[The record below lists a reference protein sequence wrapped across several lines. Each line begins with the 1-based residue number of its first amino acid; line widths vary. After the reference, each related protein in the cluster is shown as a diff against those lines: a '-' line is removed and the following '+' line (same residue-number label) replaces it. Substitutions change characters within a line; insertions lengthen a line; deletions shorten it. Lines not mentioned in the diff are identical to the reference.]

1 MAEITSI
8 LPIDPITFDFQEY
21 SISDS
26 SLINSTTIE
35 TSFDPSTDLI
45 EYFIYDINNNILF
58 ENVNGFPGYK
68 LIDNNIVI
76 NPEEALKSLGY
87 SEGQFNTL
95 YNFVSPKLASTAG
108 SRYFISEISPDRT
121 EIRLDTTTIP
131 NALVISSSLELLDS
145 INNATGSYYDFY
157 LDFGSNEL
165 IIANN
170 ILLDTT
176 SATNP
181 TILIKLYEPLPVQFN
196 IKTECWAVTQVATS
210 VAYNISITQTFDI
223 IDDNIYIKGPN
234 TNINIQDQLNN
245 STAYASYNNLTSTV
259 SSQGTGS
266 LQYQLNNLLAQTG
279 VTINIDYSDYSNFIH
294 FSSAQTRLEN
304 FYYKLSLLEDYN
316 NNASLSSNTATN
328 YYVSSS
334 NIIYQNK
341 INEIITTFDDYENYL
356 YFSSGSTSWPK
367 VNSTPPYV
375 NVTTGSVVG
384 LAFFTSQSLVAENYD
399 LDNNNALINA
409 IPSFISED
417 SSNAQFELFIEMI
430 GQSFENVFVYLQDVT
445 NKYDADNRLN
455 YGVSKDLIADVLR
468 DLGITIYQNNFS
480 SNDLY
485 QALIGL
491 TPSGSL
497 YNLPYTTGSLPTP
510 TGWTYIN
517 NYVIT
522 SPTSSLVPTEDI
534 NKSQYKRI
542 FHNLPYLLKK
552 KGTVEGVKALITT
565 FGIPDTILRINEFGG
580 KDKNFNSYD
589 NWQNEF
595 NYAFSTISSSY
606 ISTDFTLNSAW
617 GASNN
622 KPQAIEF
629 RFKTD
634 GLPYNT
640 SSLASQSL
648 WETNQN
654 VRLVLRYTGSG
665 YTSGSYLGSIP
676 NPYNHYAKLD
686 FSPDPATPNTSASVY
701 LPFYDGGWWSVLI
714 NKSNDDYTLYA
725 KNKNY
730 KGEDGNVIGFQASS
744 SITSAATTWNNSTT
758 SSFTKSPSLFCS
770 VFTGSLQELRYYTT
784 ALPEVNF
791 NAYVMNPYS
800 IENSDYL
807 AFRASLGGE
816 LYTGSTSI
824 HPKVTGSWVTTSSFA
839 SNCNFFLDS
848 NTYFVP
854 NTEVFY
860 FDQVPAGI
868 QNAISDKIKQ
878 QNIILPYSSSISNVP
893 NADVLSPY
901 ISIQQ
906 DYSISQSY
914 TRDIDYVEVAFS
926 PQNEINDDIN
936 SQIGY
941 FNLGEVIGDPR
952 FQSSSLDT
960 YPDLDQIRNSY
971 FEKYIKNYDEVDYVG
986 LIKFFD
992 NSLFKMVQDWI
1003 PARAS
1008 VAAGIVIKQT
1018 LLERN
1023 RYRTPQVNTSASL
1036 ANIGSGSTNIPY
1048 IVEDQ
1053 TITGS
1058 IEIGTVKGSTGGS
1071 FTEDYYI
1078 SYSSSLITLLDTPST
1093 ISQSIFLPQPGAY
1106 NIKLNISTSNNPSTS
1121 TLNGIKIYNGLG
1133 TSGDLIYQIPYNGY
1147 DPLNEGI
1154 NFIANVDT
1162 QYLTFYNYAGS
1173 NTQSLQD
1180 IEIYHYPG
1188 FVSTTPSLSGSVSQI
1203 LPNYYEFNG
1212 EVSGSNLVVTD
1223 GNLAKYTV
1231 ITPVI
1236 YTTSSF
1242 SASYTYPSGFYLSG
1256 ADQGFPRVTS
1266 SAANYVNYNF
1276 EFEKT
1281 YYLSFTATVGGT
1293 FSSEGM
1299 NLVIVN
1305 SDLSFA
1311 NGVTSGSYSQQI
1323 QQGAINVQPGVNT
1336 IIDYEVTGL
1345 LPKIY
1350 FLNINGVGNNPP
1362 PYNPI
1367 VISNFVVKE
1376 SVLSDP
1382 NGYVV
1387 ANDVEVSRPN
1397 PKFFD
1402 VDFTQGGIYPVN
1414 YGTIITAS
1422 LGSGSSTPSTV
1433 PQSNYTTARS
1443 INPRYL
1449 GCKNTSPDFNI
1460 FSGNQKPSVEQ
1471 TTTMGLYYNSAGGAD
1486 PELPGKTGFSIRFM
1500 FDELGTIYTPDISAS
1515 YYSNLLDAFPQDSLV
1530 NIIPYSPS
1538 GSALSA
1544 VQQSLQGIKTVFWP
1558 GVTATAYLTTQSGST
1573 SNNNF
1578 QTASLRFENLDQ
1590 SGIILNNTTASYIF
1604 NTGSGDATTL
1614 SASITWG
1621 GIMAINAA
1629 YSSETFLINPIEY
1642 PQNQYYQIASTESFN
1657 NRAGFNSTT
1666 MLVLPLPY
1674 VAETSP
1680 GIFYS
1685 SPVPQFPD
1693 LVRVQNTSLKQYQYC
1708 AIESSTMYLNPFL
1721 SPDSS
1726 SIKLSTPISSSYF
1739 SGGKINNITFLRLT
1753 PVADQL
1759 LCNFSKA
1766 LGNSGEGFILPNY
1779 PSPLFI
1785 KNFPEMVENFANK
1798 NLI

>member
-35 TSFDPSTDLI
+35 TSFNPSTDLI

-95 YNFVSPKLASTAG
+95 YNFVSPKLASAAG

-157 LDFGSNEL
+157 LDFGNNEL

-176 SATNP
+176 STTNP

-375 NVTTGSVVG
+375 NVTTGSVAG

-430 GQSFENVFVYLQDVT
+430 GQSFDNVFVYLQDVT

-595 NYAFSTISSSY
+595 NYAFYTSGSSY
-606 ISTDFTLNSAW
+606 ISSSFVLNSSW
-617 GASNN
+617 GATSDN
-622 KPQAIEF
+622 PQSVEF
-629 RFKTD
+629 RFRTD
-634 GLPYNT
+634 VLPQNT
-640 SSLASQSL
+640 ASVTTQSL
-648 WETNQN
+648 WQTDQN
-654 VRLVLRYTGSG
+654 VSLILKYTGSG
-665 YTSGSYLGSIP
+665 YTSGSYLGSIID
-676 NPYNHYAKLD
+676 PYYQYAKLD
-686 FSPDPATPNTSASVY
+686 FAPDPVTPSNTASVY
-701 LPFYDGGWWSVLI
+701 LPFYNEGWWSVLI
-714 NKSNDDYTLYA
+714 NKNSNVYTLYA

-730 KGEDGNVIGFQASS
+730 KGEDGNVISFQASS
-744 SITSAATTWNNSTT
+744 SVTSAATSWNSSTISYFGI
-758 SSFTKSPSLFCS
+758 SSSLTGKI
-770 VFTGSLQELRYYTT
+770 FTGSLQEIRYYTLP
-784 ALPEVNF
+784 LPESNF
-791 NAYVMNPYS
+791 DAYVMNPYS
-800 IENSDYL
+800 IESSENL
-807 AFRASLGGE
+807 AFRATLGGE
-816 LYTGSTSI
+816 LYTASI
-824 HPKVTGSWVTTSSFA
+824 SVHPKVTGSWITTSSFA
-839 SNCNFFLDS
+839 SNSNFYTS
-848 NTYFVP
+848 SGVYIP
-854 NTEVFY
+854 NTEIFY

-868 QNAISDKIKQ
+868 QNAISQKIKQ
-878 QNIILPYSSSISNVP
+878 QNIVLPYSSSIPNVP

-901 ISIQQ
+901 ISVQQ

-1023 RYRTPQVNTSASL
+1023 RYRTPQVNISSSITNVASA
-1036 ANIGSGSTNIPY
+1036 STNIAY
-1048 IVEDQ
+1048 VTEDLL
-1053 TITGS
+1053 ITGS
-1058 IEIGTVKGSTGGS
+1058 IETAFITGSNGGS
-1071 FTEDYYI
+1071 MPELFGLTSSVFTY
-1078 SYSSSLITLLDTPST
+1078 TN
-1093 ISQSIFLPQPGAY
+1093 AV
-1106 NIKLNISTSNNPSTS
+1106 NI
-1121 TLNGIKIYNGLG
+1121 
-1133 TSGDLIYQIPYNGY
+1133 
-1147 DPLNEGI
+1147 
-1154 NFIANVDT
+1154 
-1162 QYLTFYNYAGS
+1162 
-1173 NTQSLQD
+1173 TQSWV
-1180 IEIYHYPG
+1180 G
-1188 FVSTTPSLSGSVSQI
+1188 STPSLSGSVPFTQSSQT
-1203 LPNYYEFNG
+1203 EFFDG
-1212 EVSGSNLVVTD
+1212 QLSGSNLVVTNGSLSD
-1223 GNLAKYTV
+1223 CEVEIIQVYNTASLGTISLIKELP
-1231 ITPVI
+1231 IPVTI
-1236 YTTSSF
+1236 YF
-1242 SASYTYPSGFYLSG
+1242 
-1256 ADQGFPRVTS
+1256 D
-1266 SAANYVNYNF
+1266 
-1276 EFEKT
+1276 KI
-1281 YYLSFTATVGGT
+1281 YYLSFSYNSGFGFSNLSVIDNIGTIFYTATSISSGVGSVNNIEINNPTFPLIFKTLDTVGG
-1293 FSSEGM
+1293 
-1299 NLVIVN
+1299 VIDSVN
-1305 SDLSFA
+1305 IYESYIEPDCDILS
-1311 NGVTSGSYSQQI
+1311 GDIG
-1323 QQGAINVQPGVNT
+1323 
-1336 IIDYEVTGL
+1336 
-1345 LPKIY
+1345 
-1350 FLNINGVGNNPP
+1350 
-1362 PYNPI
+1362 
-1367 VISNFVVKE
+1367 
-1376 SVLSDP
+1376 
-1382 NGYVV
+1382 
-1387 ANDVEVSRPN
+1387 VSRPN

-1471 TTTMGLYYNSAGGAD
+1471 TTTMGLYYNSAGNAD

-1500 FDELGTIYTPDISAS
+1500 FDELGTVYTPDISAS
-1515 YYSNLLDAFPQDSLV
+1515 YYSNLLDAFPQNSLV

-1558 GVTATAYLTTQSGST
+1558 GVAATAYLTTQSGST

-1590 SGIILNNTTASYIF
+1590 SSIIIYDTTGDYIF
-1604 NTGSGDATTL
+1604 YTGSTGNATTL
-1614 SASITWG
+1614 TSSINWG
-1621 GIMAINAA
+1621 NIIVGNSL
-1629 YSSETFLINPIEY
+1629 YDQL
-1642 PQNQYYQIASTESFN
+1642 PQLPMSKYYQIASTESFN
-1657 NRAGFNSTT
+1657 NRAGFSSTNI
-1666 MLVLPLPY
+1666 LVLPLPY
-1674 VAETSP
+1674 VAETAP

-1685 SPVPQFPD
+1685 SSIPQFPD
-1693 LVRVQNTSLKQYQYC
+1693 LVRVQNTSTKEYQYC
-1708 AIESSTMYLNPFL
+1708 AIESSTSTYT

-1726 SIKLSTPISSSYF
+1726 SIKLSTPISASYF
-1739 SGGKINNITFLRLT
+1739 GASGTINNITFLRLT

-1759 LCNFSKA
+1759 LCNFAKV

>member
-21 SISDS
+21 SVSDS

-68 LIDNNIVI
+68 LIDNNVVI

-131 NALVISSSLELLDS
+131 NALVISSSLELLDN

-176 SATNP
+176 TATNP
-181 TILIKLYEPLPVQFN
+181 TVLIKLYEPLPVQFD

-316 NNASLSSNTATN
+316 NNASLSSNTTTN

-334 NIIYQNK
+334 NVIYQNK

-375 NVTTGSVVG
+375 NVTTGSVAG

-430 GQSFENVFVYLQDVT
+430 GQSFDNVFVYLQDVT

-455 YGVSKDLIADVLR
+455 YGVSKDLVADVLR

-589 NWQNEF
+589 NWQDEF
-595 NYAFSTISSSY
+595 NYAFYTSGSSY
-606 ISTDFTLNSAW
+606 ISSSFVLNTEWNAL
-617 GASNN
+617 SNN
-622 KPQAIEF
+622 PQAVEF

-640 SSLASQSL
+640 ASIASQSL
-648 WETNQN
+648 WETNEN
-654 VRLVLRYTGSG
+654 VKLVLKYTGSG

-676 NPYNHYAKLD
+676 DPYNHYAKLD

-701 LPFYDGGWWSVLI
+701 LPFYDGGWWSVLV
-714 NKSNDDYTLYA
+714 NKSNNDYTLYA

-744 SITSAATTWNNSTT
+744 SITSSATTWNDSIT
-758 SSFTKSPSLFCS
+758 SYFGISSSLLGKK
-770 VFTGSLQELRYYTT
+770 FTGSFQEIRYYSTL
-784 ALPEVNF
+784 LPESNF
-791 NAYVMNPYS
+791 DAYVMNPYS
-800 IENSDYL
+800 IELSENL
-807 AFRASLGGE
+807 AFRATLGGE
-816 LYTGSTSI
+816 LYTASI
-824 HPKVTGSWVTTSSFA
+824 SVHPKITGSWVTTSSFA
-839 SNCNFFLDS
+839 SNSIFQTS
-848 NTYFVP
+848 SGGTYIP

-901 ISIQQ
+901 ISVQQ

-986 LIKFFD
+986 LIKFFN

-1023 RYRTPQVNTSASL
+1023 RYRTPQVNISSSITNVASA
-1036 ANIGSGSTNIPY
+1036 STNIAY
-1048 IVEDQ
+1048 VTEDLL
-1053 TITGS
+1053 ITGS
-1058 IEIGTVKGSTGGS
+1058 IETSFITGSNGGS
-1071 FTEDYYI
+1071 MPELFGLTSSVFTY
-1078 SYSSSLITLLDTPST
+1078 TN
-1093 ISQSIFLPQPGAY
+1093 AV
-1106 NIKLNISTSNNPSTS
+1106 NI
-1121 TLNGIKIYNGLG
+1121 
-1133 TSGDLIYQIPYNGY
+1133 
-1147 DPLNEGI
+1147 
-1154 NFIANVDT
+1154 
-1162 QYLTFYNYAGS
+1162 
-1173 NTQSLQD
+1173 TQSWV
-1180 IEIYHYPG
+1180 G
-1188 FVSTTPSLSGSVSQI
+1188 STPSLSGSVPFTQDSQT
-1203 LPNYYEFNG
+1203 EFFDG
-1212 EVSGSNLVVTD
+1212 QLSGSNLVVTNGD
-1223 GNLAKYTV
+1223 LSDCEVEIVQVYNTASFGNPLNTNQYFTGYTFN
-1231 ITPVI
+1231 
-1236 YTTSSF
+1236 SS
-1242 SASYTYPSGFYLSG
+1242 
-1256 ADQGFPRVTS
+1256 
-1266 SAANYVNYNF
+1266 
-1276 EFEKT
+1276 KT
-1281 YYLSFTATVGGT
+1281 YYLSFTITNTDVSSATGVALYDFTPTYNNTPNYLYDSGNIGVGDSVT
-1293 FSSEGM
+1293 
-1299 NLVIVN
+1299 VN
-1305 SDLSFA
+1305 YLEL
-1311 NGVTSGSYSQQI
+1311 Q
-1323 QQGAINVQPGVNT
+1323 
-1336 IIDYEVTGL
+1336 GL
-1345 LPKIY
+1345 LPPLVFTPSNIGLVSVTNLTIY
-1350 FLNINGVGNNPP
+1350 EAYIEPDCD
-1362 PYNPI
+1362 
-1367 VISNFVVKE
+1367 
-1376 SVLSDP
+1376 VLSGDI
-1382 NGYVV
+1382 G
-1387 ANDVEVSRPN
+1387 VSRPN

-1460 FSGNQKPSVEQ
+1460 LSGSTKPSVEQ
-1471 TTTMGLYYNSAGGAD
+1471 TTTMGLYYNSAGNAD

-1500 FDELGTIYTPDISAS
+1500 FDELGTVYTPDISAS

-1538 GSALSA
+1538 GSALSS

-1558 GVTATAYLTTQSGST
+1558 GVAATAYFTTQTGST

-1590 SGIILNNTTASYIF
+1590 SDIVTYNTTANYIF
-1604 NTGSGDATTL
+1604 YTGSTGNATTL
-1614 SASITWG
+1614 TSSINWG
-1621 GIMAINAA
+1621 NIIVGNSL
-1629 YSSETFLINPIEY
+1629 YDQF
-1642 PQNQYYQIASTESFN
+1642 PQLPMSKYYQIASTESFN
-1657 NRAGFNSTT
+1657 NRAGFSSTT

-1674 VAETSP
+1674 VAETAP

-1685 SPVPQFPD
+1685 SSIPQFPD
-1693 LVRVQNTSLKQYQYC
+1693 LVRVQNTSTKEYQYC
-1708 AIESSTMYLNPFL
+1708 AIENSTSTYT

-1726 SIKLSTPISSSYF
+1726 SIKLSTPISASYF
-1739 SGGKINNITFLRLT
+1739 GASGTINNITLLRLT

-1759 LCNFSKA
+1759 LCNFAKA

>member
-170 ILLDTT
+170 ILLDITT
-176 SATNP
+176 TTNP
-181 TILIKLYEPLPVQFN
+181 TVLIKLYEPLPVQFN

-375 NVTTGSVVG
+375 NVTTGSVAG

-430 GQSFENVFVYLQDVT
+430 GQSFDNVFVYLQDVT

-629 RFKTD
+629 RLKTD

-714 NKSNDDYTLYA
+714 NKSNNDYTLYA

-839 SNCNFFLDS
+839 SNSNFFLDS

-1023 RYRTPQVNTSASL
+1023 RYRTPQVNISSSIANVASA
-1036 ANIGSGSTNIPY
+1036 STNIAY
-1048 IVEDQ
+1048 VTEDLL
-1053 TITGS
+1053 ITGS
-1058 IEIGTVKGSTGGS
+1058 IETAFITGSNGGS
-1071 FTEDYYI
+1071 MPELFGLTSSVFTY
-1078 SYSSSLITLLDTPST
+1078 TN
-1093 ISQSIFLPQPGAY
+1093 AV
-1106 NIKLNISTSNNPSTS
+1106 NI
-1121 TLNGIKIYNGLG
+1121 
-1133 TSGDLIYQIPYNGY
+1133 
-1147 DPLNEGI
+1147 
-1154 NFIANVDT
+1154 
-1162 QYLTFYNYAGS
+1162 
-1173 NTQSLQD
+1173 TQSWV
-1180 IEIYHYPG
+1180 G
-1188 FVSTTPSLSGSVSQI
+1188 STPSLSGSVPFIQSSQT
-1203 LPNYYEFNG
+1203 EFFDG
-1212 EVSGSNLVVTD
+1212 QLSGSNLVVTNGD
-1223 GNLAKYTV
+1223 LSDCEVEIVQVYNTASFGNPLNTNQYFTGYTFN
-1231 ITPVI
+1231 
-1236 YTTSSF
+1236 SS
-1242 SASYTYPSGFYLSG
+1242 
-1256 ADQGFPRVTS
+1256 
-1266 SAANYVNYNF
+1266 
-1276 EFEKT
+1276 KT
-1281 YYLSFTATVGGT
+1281 YYLSFTITNTDASQAAGVAIYDSTPTYNNTPNYLYSSDYLGVGNSVTVNYL
-1293 FSSEGM
+1293 E
-1299 NLVIVN
+1299 L
-1305 SDLSFA
+1305 
-1311 NGVTSGSYSQQI
+1311 Q
-1323 QQGAINVQPGVNT
+1323 
-1336 IIDYEVTGL
+1336 GL
-1345 LPKIY
+1345 LPPLVFTPNNIGSVSVTNLTIY
-1350 FLNINGVGNNPP
+1350 
-1362 PYNPI
+1362 
-1367 VISNFVVKE
+1367 E
-1376 SVLSDP
+1376 SYIEPDCNVLSGDI
-1382 NGYVV
+1382 
-1387 ANDVEVSRPN
+1387 EVSRPN

-1460 FSGNQKPSVEQ
+1460 LSGNQKPSVEQ
-1471 TTTMGLYYNSAGGAD
+1471 TTTMGLYYNSAGNAD

-1515 YYSNLLDAFPQDSLV
+1515 YYSNLLDAFPQNSSV

-1538 GSALSA
+1538 GSALST

-1558 GVTATAYLTTQSGST
+1558 GVAATAYLTTQSGST

-1578 QTASLRFENLDQ
+1578 QTGSLRFENLDQ

-1621 GIMAINAA
+1621 GIMEFNAA

-1708 AIESSTMYLNPFL
+1708 AIESSTMYLTPFL

-1739 SGGKINNITFLRLT
+1739 GASGTINNITLLRLT